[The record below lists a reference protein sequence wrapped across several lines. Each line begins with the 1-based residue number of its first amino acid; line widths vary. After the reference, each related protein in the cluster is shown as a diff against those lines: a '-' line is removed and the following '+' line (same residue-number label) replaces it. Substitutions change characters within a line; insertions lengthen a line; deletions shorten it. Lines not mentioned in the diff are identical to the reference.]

1 MSAIIAQLKTAYQAH
16 QSVQL
21 WLRVDPDA
29 PLDSAA
35 FRGRLLAVD
44 DVTVEVLNEADEVY
58 RVYHRDIERVTTLE

>member
-16 QSVQL
+16 QAVQL
-21 WLRVDPDA
+21 WLRVDPDT